1 MLLKL
6 YCLVRAVRADR
17 GEGPVP
23 YVIIVAVMSAAAAA
37 IAAAVWGIAEG
48 WLGDLEGV
56 TNPGGPAQ
64 P

>member
-6 YCLVRAVRADR
+6 YCLVRTVRADR

-37 IAAAVWGIAEG
+37 VAAVIWGVADG
-48 WLGDLEGV
+48 WLDDLDNV